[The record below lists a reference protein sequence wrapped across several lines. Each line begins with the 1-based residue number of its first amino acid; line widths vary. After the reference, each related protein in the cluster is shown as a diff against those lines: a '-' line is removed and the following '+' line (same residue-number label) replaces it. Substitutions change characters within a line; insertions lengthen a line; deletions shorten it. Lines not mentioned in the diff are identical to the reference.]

1 MVRNRSTQ
9 CFAAA
14 TALTCCVF
22 VRHAR
27 AQRPSDVD
35 VHDLVQQAVQRVAPG
50 SQVGS
55 VPAAQ
60 VGAGNQPSATL
71 SLEDT
76 IKLTL
81 DRNLNIAVQRLN
93 PEVNDLAYRNLF
105 VSSYHPVMTSTLTEQ
120 SATSAP
126 TSVLTLGQT
135 SAAPVAG
142 TLTYNAGLTENVYW
156 GGGTA
161 SAAFNNYRQT
171 STSNTITYN
180 PLFNSTWSFAY
191 TQPVPLLS
199 QNVVTDPNREA
210 IWIQKV
216 NKDMSDTTLR
226 ATIENT
232 VANVEN
238 AYWEYAYAVDAV
250 RVAQDSVAIA
260 HQLVVDNQTRVDV
273 GTMTPLDTLTAQS
286 QEAAATQ
293 LLVAAQSTRRNN
305 EIALKQ
311 FIVGGTDDPNWNV
324 TIVPNDHPDFAPQ
337 PIDLDAA
344 VRQALSQRTD
354 LELSK
359 QTLQINDI
367 SLRYLGDQL
376 KPTVNLV
383 ARYQATGIGG
393 PALERGTSTLG
404 SAITQTVPGGIG
416 NAFSTLFG
424 RDYPTWSLGLTVSYP
439 FLQNTQQVT
448 LARARVQESQ
458 VRTQLKQQ
466 QLQVATEV
474 TTAVIAVDNAV
485 QAVQAGQVASDLA
498 QREYDAEQA
507 KFDIGTSTNYNVVL
521 AQQTLSTAKQSL
533 LRAIANYREALVG
546 LDRAQKTTLT
556 TASIQ
561 IVGR

>member
-1 MVRNRSTQ
+1 
-9 CFAAA
+9 
-14 TALTCCVF
+14 VF